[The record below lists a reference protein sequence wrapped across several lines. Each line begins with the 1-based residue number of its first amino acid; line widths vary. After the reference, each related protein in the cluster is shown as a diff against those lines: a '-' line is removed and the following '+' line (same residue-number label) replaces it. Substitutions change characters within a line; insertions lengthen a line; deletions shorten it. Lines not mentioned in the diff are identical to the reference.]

1 MTKKGWWDEERE
13 VAFVSSTRAMI
24 LDLLKKAEQVKK
36 PALSELFTDVYDTLP
51 PHIEEQQQELLTHLQ
66 TYHEH
71 YKAALEDF
79 HQAAPKSSSS

>member
-1 MTKKGWWDEERE
+1 
-13 VAFVSSTRAMI
+13 
-24 LDLLKKAEQVKK
+24 LLKKAEQVKK
-36 PALSELFTDVYDTLP
+36 PALSELFTDVCVAILVPRPLPSSPPRRYDTLP

-79 HQAAPKSSSS
+79 HQAAPKNSS